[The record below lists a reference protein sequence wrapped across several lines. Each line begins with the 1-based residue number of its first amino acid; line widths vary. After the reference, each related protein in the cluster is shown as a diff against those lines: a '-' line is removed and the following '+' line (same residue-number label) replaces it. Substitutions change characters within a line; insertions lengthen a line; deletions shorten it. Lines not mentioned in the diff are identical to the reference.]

1 MKGKRKTGSKNVTL
15 GLLIVYLVV
24 MTWIILFKMELDIR
38 LLRQMNLRS
47 INLIPFAGS
56 LIVNGKADMSEVILN
71 IAVFIP
77 SFHAG

>member
-24 MTWIILFKMELDIR
+24 MTWIILFKMELDINEPPQHKPYPVCGVFDRKREGGYVGGYFEYCR
-38 LLRQMNLRS
+38 LYS
-47 INLIPFAGS
+47 IRN
-56 LIVNGKADMSEVILN
+56 V
-71 IAVFIP
+71 